1 MIIHGIEYG
10 IIFYILNDQMSG
22 TVIY

>member
-1 MIIHGIEYG
+1 MIIHGIQYD
-10 IIFYILNDQMSG
+10 IIFYILNYQMSG

>member
-1 MIIHGIEYG
+1 MIIHGIEYD
-10 IIFYILNDQMSG
+10 IIFYILNNQMSG